1 VKPRKMKDSG
11 IPWIGEIPEGWT
23 VRKLRFLGRLDSNG
37 VDKKIREGEPQFKSV
52 HYMDVYKNAL
62 NEIGDSDN
70 YLVVSAP
77 EEKAEACA
85 LSQGD
90 VLFTNS
96 SETPDDIGH
105 STVVR
110 QDLERTLFGYHLMR
124 FRSYEKMALRFE
136 KYLFGSQYLKSWFA
150 SRATGITRYSITYQ
164 DFAEAL
170 IPVPSVPEQERIAA
184 YLDGKCGE
192 IDRVIA
198 AKERQNGLLRD
209 QRAAVIHETVTKGLN
224 PKAKF
229 KESGY
234 EWIGRVP
241 KDWRVLKLRYVGS
254 CQNGISKS
262 GDLFGSGFPFVSYG
276 DVYQNEV
283 LPESV
288 AGLVESTPEDQE
300 NYSVRDGDV
309 FFTRT
314 SETIEEIGLTSVC
327 MKTIEKATFAG
338 FLIRFR
344 PYVGML
350 DKAFSKYYFRS
361 IMHRGFFVKEM
372 NIVTRASLGQDL
384 LKKLPVLI
392 PALPEQ
398 QQIAAHLDSRCGE
411 IDRVMAANAG
421 MVAKLKEYRA
431 SLIWEA
437 VTGKKCL

>member
-1 VKPRKMKDSG
+1 MKDSG
-11 IPWIGEIPEGWT
+11 IPWIGEIPEGWGVNKLKYLT
-23 VRKLRFLGRLDSNG
+23 FMKSGEAIPASEIEESGEFPVYGGNGLRGFANRFTHDGFHLLIGRQGALCGNVHHADGKFWASEHAVVVTMIEKCDGNWIYYLLSAMKLNQYSESAAQPGISVDKVRNLSVPLPNTTEEQKKIAGYLDS
-37 VDKKIREGEPQFKSV
+37 R
-52 HYMDVYKNAL
+52 
-62 NEIGDSDN
+62 
-70 YLVVSAP
+70 
-77 EEKAEACA
+77 
-85 LSQGD
+85 
-90 VLFTNS
+90 
-96 SETPDDIGH
+96 
-105 STVVR
+105 
-110 QDLERTLFGYHLMR
+110 
-124 FRSYEKMALRFE
+124 
-136 KYLFGSQYLKSWFA
+136 
-150 SRATGITRYSITYQ
+150 
-164 DFAEAL
+164 
-170 IPVPSVPEQERIAA
+170 
-184 YLDGKCGE
+184 CGE

-198 AKERQNGLLRD
+198 AKERQNERLRD
-209 QRAAVIHETVTKGLN
+209 QRAAVIHEAVTKGLN

-241 KDWRVLKLRYVGS
+241 EDWNVLKLRYVGS

-262 GDLFGSGFPFVSYG
+262 GDLFGSGLPFVSYG

-300 NYSVRDGDV
+300 NYSVRVGDV

-344 PYVGML
+344 PFVGML
-350 DKAFSKYYFRS
+350 DKMFSKYYFRC

-384 LKKLPVLI
+384 LKKLPVLL
-392 PALPEQ
+392 PSLPEQ
-398 QQIAAHLDSRCGE
+398 RQIAAHLDARCGE
-411 IDRVMAANAG
+411 IDRVMAANEG

>member
-1 VKPRKMKDSG
+1 MKDSG
-11 IPWIGEIPEGWT
+11 IPWIGLIPEEWQLLPLRYAAVSIAGGATPSKDHSEFWGGNIPWASSKDLKTRRLYETEDSITEEGLSSCSASLIDKGRLILCVRSGILRHTLPACINEIPMAINQDLKAIEFRSDLD
-23 VRKLRFLGRLDSNG
+23 VRYVQYYFLGLNREVLTFAQKEGATVESLDMELLM
-37 VDKKIREGEPQFKSV
+37 KLPIWFPQ
-52 HYMDVYKNAL
+52 
-62 NEIGDSDN
+62 
-70 YLVVSAP
+70 
-77 EEKAEACA
+77 
-85 LSQGD
+85 
-90 VLFTNS
+90 
-96 SETPDDIGH
+96 
-105 STVVR
+105 
-110 QDLERTLFGYHLMR
+110 
-124 FRSYEKMALRFE
+124 
-136 KYLFGSQYLKSWFA
+136 
-150 SRATGITRYSITYQ
+150 
-164 DFAEAL
+164 
-170 IPVPSVPEQERIAA
+170 PVEQKRIMA
-184 YLDGKCGE
+184 YLDARCGE

-198 AKERQNGLLRD
+198 AKERQNELLRD
-209 QRAAVIHETVTKGLN
+209 QRAAVIHEAVTKGLN

-241 KDWRVLKLRYVGS
+241 KDWKVLKLRYVGS

-288 AGLVESTPEDQE
+288 VGLVESTPEDQE

-344 PYVGML
+344 PFAGML
-350 DKAFSKYYFRS
+350 DKTFSKYYFRC

-384 LKKLPVLI
+384 LKKLPVLL

-398 QQIAAHLDSRCGE
+398 QQIAAHLDARCGE

-437 VTGKKCL
+437 VTGKKCS

>member
-1 VKPRKMKDSG
+1 MKDSG
-11 IPWIGEIPEGWT
+11 IPWIGEIPEGWEVKRLKT
-23 VRKLRFLGRLDSNG
+23 FAAINPQIELDPDEFHEDAQVSFIPMENLRAGFHAITPIDFSKVKTGYVSFANG
-37 VDKKIREGEPQFKSV
+37 DILMAKVTPCYENGNIAVARNLANG
-52 HYMDVYKNAL
+52 
-62 NEIGDSDN
+62 IG
-70 YLVVSAP
+70 
-77 EEKAEACA
+77 
-85 LSQGD
+85 
-90 VLFTNS
+90 
-96 SETPDDIGH
+96 
-105 STVVR
+105 
-110 QDLERTLFGYHLMR
+110 
-124 FRSYEKMALRFE
+124 
-136 KYLFGSQYLKSWFA
+136 FGSTEILVFRTTDIDRQFLFYYLQNPAFKGKAISEMYGVAGLKRLTPSFFEN
-150 SRATGITRYSITYQ
+150 SHYPYPTRS
-164 DFAEAL
+164 
-170 IPVPSVPEQERIAA
+170 EQKRIAA
-184 YLDGKCGE
+184 YLDEKCGE

-198 AKERQNGLLRD
+198 AKERQNEMLRE
-209 QRAAVIHETVTKGLN
+209 QRAAVIHEAVTKGLN

-241 KDWRVLKLRYVGS
+241 KDWKVLKLRYVGS

-300 NYSVRDGDV
+300 NYCVRDGDV

-344 PYVGML
+344 PFAGML
-350 DKAFSKYYFRS
+350 DKMFSKYYFRC

-384 LKKLPVLI
+384 LKKLPVLL
-392 PALPEQ
+392 PSPPEQ
-398 QQIAAHLDSRCGE
+398 QQIAAYLDARCGE
-411 IDRVMAANAG
+411 IDRVVAANEG

-437 VTGKKCL
+437 VTGKVAV